1 MILHRRCLLP
11 ILTLVA
17 LTLLAAAQTAGPAV
31 EGPPVQPIPFS
42 HKTHAGTLDI
52 ECETCHP
59 NPDPGE
65 AMTIAD
71 PSVCMQC
78 HATIKTDSP
87 AIQKLAK
94 ASEEDRGIDWVRVYE
109 IPSYVWF
116 SHRTH
121 LEAGNKCVECHGP
134 VSERDRLAR
143 EGDISMAG
151 CVNCHLAKGSSTDCS
166 YCHEP
171 LQ

>member
-1 MILHRRCLLP
+1 MLRRPLSAMLSA
-11 ILTLVA
+11 VA
-17 LTLLAAAQTAGPAV
+17 LTVVVAAQTGGPVGEA
-31 EGPPVQPIPFS
+31 PPVQPIPFS
-42 HKTHAGTLDI
+42 HKTHAGTLEI
-52 ECETCHP
+52 ECETCHS

-65 AMTIAD
+65 AMTIAS
-71 PSVCMQC
+71 PSDCMQC
-78 HATIKTDSP
+78 HAAIKTDSP
-87 AIQKLAK
+87 AIQKLAR
-94 ASEEDRGIDWVRVYE
+94 AADEGQQIDWVRVYE

-121 LEAGNKCVECHGP
+121 LEAGNQCAECHGP
-134 VSERDRLAR
+134 VAEREQLSR

-171 LQ
+171 MQ

>member
-1 MILHRRCLLP
+1 MTWRTVLPVMVGVMVLLQ
-11 ILTLVA
+11 A
-17 LTLLAAAQTAGPAV
+17 TAEWSFGQDENKA
-31 EGPPVQPIPFS
+31 PVQPVPFS
-42 HKTHAGTLDI
+42 HKVHAGTLEI
-52 ECETCHP
+52 ECATCHE

-65 AMTIAD
+65 AMTIAH
-71 PSVCMQC
+71 PSACMEC
-78 HATIKTDSP
+78 HATIKADSP
-87 AIQKLAK
+87 AIQKLAR
-94 ASEEDRGIDWVRVYE
+94 AAQEGRDIDWVRVYQ

-121 LEAGNKCVECHGP
+121 LEAGNKCVECHGS
-134 VSERDRLAR
+134 VAERDQLAR
-143 EGDISMAG
+143 QGDISMAG

>member
-1 MILHRRCLLP
+1 MRIFVP
-11 ILTLVA
+11 ATIAVA
-17 LTLLAAAQTAGPAV
+17 AIGIVGAGQSGGSMTTTA
-31 EGPPVQPIPFS
+31 PVQPIPFS
-42 HKTHAGTLDI
+42 HKTHAGSLEI
-52 ECETCHP
+52 ECATCHE

-65 AMTIAD
+65 AMTVVQ
-71 PSVCMQC
+71 PSTCMEC
-78 HATIKTDSP
+78 HATINADSP
-87 AIQKLAK
+87 EIRKLAE
-94 ASEEDRGIDWVRVYE
+94 AVESGAGIEWARVYE

-121 LEAGNKCVECHGP
+121 LEAGSACADCHGP
-134 VSERDRLAR
+134 VAKRDQLSR
-143 EGDISMAG
+143 EGDISMGG